1 MAANKFAT
9 MLHRNTNKMTLILIY
24 AVLEWILI
32 ILLLLNSLFSYLIIK
47 FADYFGL
54 KTPCLWC
61 SRIDHIFEPTK
72 NKNLH
77 RDLLC
82 EAHATE
88 ISKLDYCSNHQK
100 VAESQDL
107 CEDCSSS
114 RQGNYGVS
122 TNLDF
127 FPWVKEIAM
136 IQSETEKVTENGE
149 MGLKCSCCGVS
160 LEKKIYS
167 PYIVIKP
174 SWGVLDY
181 TQKGNLITEGGDG
194 GDDDDDDNQIEE
206 FDNSDRSKSDM
217 VMGPS
222 HDDGIED
229 KGENQMV
236 SEVNETEMDC
246 SVSVSNSGLRELECD
261 EDDKVGL
268 VMEAEQE
275 SIKENNP
282 SLIMGDLFSGT
293 KQVPSIEIHTQHL
306 EFFVGH
312 DGYGLIPVELFD
324 LTPEENSSNYRIK
337 EEDDENYVNVE
348 TNLGSE
354 WCDEA
359 RNESIVENKS
369 SSGEIEAVYEF
380 KEAKFAVLESM
391 EIEEN
396 ENSLIFHAK
405 ECDLVREVYELVEP
419 QTTSKDAYDGQET
432 AVAEAEETDS
442 DVPAVTEDTFQL
454 AINENEREVSIG
466 TEIPDLEP
474 TDEFQN
480 QEILSPFTC
489 INEDSS
495 TSFDNFNAEDD
506 QGSKQ
511 AEEESVELKTISVE
525 VSEHAI
531 NNQTSLGSELNEIE
545 EEKVPD
551 TPTSIES
558 LHHLHKKLLM
568 LEKKETGT
576 EESLDGSV
584 LSEFEGG
591 EGILTVERFKSVLKA
606 ERKALHLL
614 YTELEEERSASAVA
628 ANQTMA
634 MINRLQEEKAAM
646 QMEALQYQRMMEEQS
661 EYDQEALQ
669 LLNELMVKKEKEK
682 QELEKELEVYRKK
695 VLEYEAKERMRMLRK
710 SKDGST
716 RSESSFLSSSIA
728 GDSDGL
734 SIDLNQDA
742 KEEEDSVD
750 LENGNHNT
758 PVDAVLNLEESLSN
772 FEEERMSILEHLK
785 VLEEKLFTLDD
796 EEEQQFEDVKPIE
809 HFYEENG
816 KHLDGDSDFGG
827 QEANGVVNGVV
838 NGFHKEMNGKHHQ
851 EKRIMGAKGKR
862 LLPLFN
868 AINAEYEDVVE
879 NGHVNGFDF
888 DSDMLQTAVFRSV
901 DRENRKTAIEEE
913 VDHLYGRLQALEAD
927 REFLKHCI
935 NSLKKGDKGMDLLQE
950 ILQHLRDLRNVDLRV
965 RNLSDGAL
973 IMLSEFINGSGLGTE
988 REHQQEDDQ
997 MQMLIKF

>member
-114 RQGNYGVS
+114 RPGNHGVS

-194 GDDDDDDNQIEE
+194 GDDDDDNQIEE
-206 FDNSDRSKSDM
+206 FENSDRSKSDT

-275 SIKENNP
+275 SIKENNS

-442 DVPAVTEDTFQL
+442 VVPAVTEDTFQL

-511 AEEESVELKTISVE
+511 AEEESVKLKTISVE

-827 QEANGVVNGVV
+827 QEANGVVNGV
-838 NGFHKEMNGKHHQ
+838 
-851 EKRIMGAKGKR
+851 
-862 LLPLFN
+862 
-868 AINAEYEDVVE
+868 
-879 NGHVNGFDF
+879 
-888 DSDMLQTAVFRSV
+888 TAVFRSV